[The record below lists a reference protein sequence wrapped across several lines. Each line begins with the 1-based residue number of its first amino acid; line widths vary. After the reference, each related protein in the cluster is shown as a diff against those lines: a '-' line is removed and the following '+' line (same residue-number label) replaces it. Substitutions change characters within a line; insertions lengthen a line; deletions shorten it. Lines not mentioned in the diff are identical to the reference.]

1 MTVGIGAICD
11 VSTHEPKVVLS
22 SDRLVTTLQQSRI
35 EHERPE
41 TKLIKFGTNLSN
53 THLVGV
59 VAGSVQL
66 GETLQDKIR
75 LEIQAFV
82 NENNEE
88 PWVSTAADLAGA
100 AYEKVVQ
107 NRIEN
112 RVLRSYGLSLEDL
125 SRQHQFQD
133 SFLNDILAEVDALRN
148 EIHQNLTLLL
158 GGVGLQGPGIFLV
171 ATNDI
176 LPQNDMGYAAIGSGT
191 QPAESEFIKTQYGKS
206 EDLNTAFATIA
217 AAHHQAKKASGVG
230 GEPDILVVDSNG
242 VHEVDESTRDD
253 LMDRQEKIATK
264 QQNKKDKILSNDTI
278 NWNP

>member
-11 VSTHEPKVVLS
+11 AQTDEPKVVLS

-35 EHERPE
+35 EHEHPE
-41 TKLIKFGTNLSN
+41 TKLINFSRNLSG

-66 GETLQDKIR
+66 GETLRDRINDR
-75 LEIQAFV
+75 IQAFIQ
-82 NENNEE
+82 ENNEE

-100 AYEKVVQ
+100 AYQTVVQ

-112 RVLRSYGLSLEDL
+112 RVLRSYGLRLDDL

-133 SFLNDILAEVDALRN
+133 SFLNDVLAEVDGLRN

-158 GGVGLQGPGIFLV
+158 GGVGARGPGIFLIS
-171 ATNDI
+171 TNDV
-176 LPQNDMGYAAIGSGT
+176 LPQNDMGYATIGSGT
-191 QPAESEFIKTQYGKS
+191 QPAESEFIKTEYGKL
-206 EDLNTAFATIA
+206 EDLNTAFTTIA

-230 GEPDILVVDSNG
+230 GEPDIMVVDSNG
-242 VHEVDESTRDD
+242 VYEVDEGTRDD
-253 LMDRQEKIATK
+253 LMDRQQKIATE
-264 QQNKKDKILSNDTI
+264 QQNKKDQILSSNPV
-278 NWNP
+278 NWSP

>member
-11 VSTHEPKVVLS
+11 AGTHESKVVLS

-66 GETLQDKIR
+66 GETLQDQIR
-75 LEIQAFV
+75 REIQAFV
-82 NENNEE
+82 SENDEE

-100 AYEKVVQ
+100 AYQKVVQ

-158 GGVGLQGPGIFLV
+158 GGVGFQGPGIFLV
-171 ATNDI
+171 ATNDV
-176 LPQNDMGYAAIGSGT
+176 LPQNGMGYAAIGSGT
-191 QPAESEFIKTQYGKS
+191 QPAESEFIKTQYVKS

-230 GEPDILVVDSNG
+230 GEPDIIVVDSNG
-242 VHEVDESTRDD
+242 VHEVDKSTRDD

-278 NWNP
+278 NWSP